1 LHESLYL
8 SVLQS
13 GKDLFA
19 EKPFGIDL
27 AAARKIRDTARDLG
41 RFVRCS
47 SEFPF
52 LPGVQKAVRYLRS
65 GQLGRMLEIR
75 SGFHHAS
82 DLDPAKPINWKRQN
96 KFCGEI
102 GVMGDL
108 GMHTA
113 HVPLRLGWRPKRVY
127 AQLQKIYTER
137 PDGKGGL
144 AACDTWDNAL
154 VHCDVEIAGREVPM
168 RLETKRLAPGEMN
181 TWYLEVLGTDG
192 GVRFSTKEPKTLWH
206 FRRGKEQVWERYDVG
221 MGESAFPVVT
231 GGIFEAGF
239 PDCFQQMLAAF
250 AAEHAGQLGDRFGC
264 ATPDEAVGSHEIFAA
279 ALRSH
284 AEKRAIEI

>member
-1 LHESLYL
+1 
-8 SVLQS
+8 
-13 GKDLFA
+13 
-19 EKPFGIDL
+19 
-27 AAARKIRDTARDLG
+27 
-41 RFVRCS
+41 
-47 SEFPF
+47 
-52 LPGVQKAVRYLRS
+52 
-65 GQLGRMLEIR
+65 M
-75 SGFHHAS
+75 
-82 DLDPAKPINWKRQN
+82 
-96 KFCGEI
+96 GE
-102 GVMGDL
+102 L

-113 HVPLRLGWRPKRVY
+113 HVPLRLGWRPTRVY

-137 PDGKGGL
+137 PDGKGGM

-154 VHCDVEIAGREVPM
+154 LHCDVGIGGREVPM

-221 MGESAFPVVT
+221 MGESAFPVIT

-239 PDCFQQMLAAF
+239 SDCFQQMLAAF
-250 AAEHAGQLGDRFGC
+250 AAEHAGQLGERFGC
-264 ATPDEAVGSHEIFAA
+264 ATPDEAVESHEIFAA

-284 AEKRAIEI
+284 AEKRAIEL